1 MIQRFLMSLPILVL
15 ATVCVR
21 AQSDESLPHY
31 QPGQTVDGVIRIW
44 GDDQMNLVMKHWQD
58 GFRKYHS
65 NVRLETKLLGSGT
78 GMAGLYTGVAD
89 VALMGRD
96 ATPSE
101 IMAFEWVFRYKPLGV
116 EVATG
121 SLDVPGKSFALAV
134 FVNKDNPLSQLT
146 LAQLDAI
153 FGSEHLRGPRS
164 FRTWGDL
171 GLTGEW
177 ANQSINPYGYDVE
190 TGTGTF
196 FRNAIFRGSDKWNCG
211 LKEFA
216 DPKQP
221 GNSQPDAGQR
231 IIEALAHDRYG
242 IAFSNLRYLSPQL
255 KTVALATSESEPYYT
270 LSKDNLIQRK
280 YILTRATSIYVN
292 RAPSKPIDPNVKEF
306 LRYVLSQEGQQDIVR
321 EGDFLPLSEVT
332 VREQLRKLE

>member
-1 MIQRFLMSLPILVL
+1 MIQRFLMSLAILVL

-21 AQSDESLPHY
+21 AQSAESLPHY
-31 QPGQTVDGVIRIW
+31 QPGQTVDGAICIW
-44 GDDQMNLVMKHWQD
+44 GDDQMNVVVKHWQD
-58 GFRKYHS
+58 GFGKYHS
-65 NVRLETKLLGSGT
+65 NVRLETKLLGTGT

-96 ATPSE
+96 APPSE
-101 IMAFEWVFRYKPLGV
+101 IMAYEWVFRYKPLGV

-121 SLDVPGKSFALAV
+121 SLDVPGKTFALAV

-153 FGSEHLRGPRS
+153 FGSEHLRGPRN

-171 GLTGEW
+171 GLNGEW
-177 ANQSINPYGYDVE
+177 ANKSINPYGYDVE
-190 TGTGTF
+190 TGTGSF
-196 FRNAIFRGSDKWNCG
+196 FRNAIFKGSDKWNCD

-216 DPKQP
+216 DWQRP
-221 GNSQPDAGQR
+221 GHSQHDAGQR

-270 LSKDNLIQRK
+270 PSKDNFIQRK
-280 YILTRATSIYVN
+280 YLLTRATSIYVK
-292 RAPSKPIDPNVKEF
+292 RAPGKPIDPNVKEF
-306 LRYVLSQEGQQDIVR
+306 LRYIFSQEGQQDVVR
-321 EGDFLPLSEVT
+321 EGDFLPLSEAT